1 MFDWT
6 IVYLFTMGKSKSL
19 KKSYL
24 HLKNVF
30 SEFPPW
36 VMSMRPKKHAWMTR
50 ETNDRWDDASVELS
64 IIPNRRKNERILIAF
79 SHYDSNAW
87 RGMCP
92 GDGECQEN
100 QGEATG
106 DYIDWSL
113 AFATPRLLGLSLWF
127 RDQSLLSR
135 ALTSSPAQGLFFR
148 WWWFAFSKASKS
160 PRVSIFDLSQSDNLL
175 CPIAPETPLLPSSCI
190 RYQLHLTKVRKGWDN
205 FFGGILPSSR
215 KYDVLGPEA
224 AKAPG
229 AGYHDTG
236 WRGLHLPPERGQW
249 YHCRLPTRTKTVLR
263 SLHPLKT
270 PLPAVLF
277 AISTFILLYAQLHA
291 IDVIP
296 VQVVNASISFLFASF
311 YTPWCWVEETGL
323 NCGGWLWKLAHN
335 WHFPGVYCQWLPGHR
350 MGLENGYLS
359 FLTPKVWMRAL
370 ILQ

>member
-36 VMSMRPKKHAWMTR
+36 VMRPKKHAWMTR

-175 CPIAPETPLLPSSCI
+175 CPIAPETPLLPSFCI

-229 AGYHDTG
+229 AGYHD
-236 WRGLHLPPERGQW
+236 GL
-249 YHCRLPTRTKTVLR
+249 TRPSPSTRAR
-263 SLHPLKT
+263 SMI
-270 PLPAVLF
+270 PLPAAHADQNCSAVTAPSKDATLPGVLF

-323 NCGGWLWKLAHN
+323 ICCGWLWKLAHN